1 MMRKNK
7 DTDIAP
13 KTNEG
18 LSLRGGP
25 SDPFAWF
32 GDMDRWF
39 EEMRRDFDRAWTSW
53 PGTLASPFAGLDGPR
68 APALDVRDTG
78 AELVVTA
85 EVPGVPKENLEIEAT
100 PDALEIKAEA
110 QGQREGTKDGYVY
123 RERNYSGF
131 HRMLTLPADV
141 APDKATAKMEN
152 GVLEIH
158 LPKQEPTPAR
168 TAVKVKV
175 Q

>member
-1 MMRKNK
+1 MLLV
-7 DTDIAP
+7 TIYIL
-13 KTNEG
+13 TG
-18 LSLRGGP
+18 LG
-25 SDPFAWF
+25 
-32 GDMDRWF
+32 
-39 EEMRRDFDRAWTSW
+39 
-53 PGTLASPFAGLDGPR
+53 
-68 APALDVRDTG
+68 
-78 AELVVTA
+78 VT
-85 EVPGVPKENLEIEAT
+85 V
-100 PDALEIKAEA
+100 
-110 QGQREGTKDGYVY
+110 
-123 RERNYSGF
+123 GF